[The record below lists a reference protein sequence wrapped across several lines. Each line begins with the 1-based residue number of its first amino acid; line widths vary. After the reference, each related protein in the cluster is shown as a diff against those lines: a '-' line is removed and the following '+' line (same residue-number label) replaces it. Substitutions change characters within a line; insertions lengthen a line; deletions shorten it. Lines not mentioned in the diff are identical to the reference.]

1 MTVAIPI
8 DAGYLLP
15 SAAPTHG
22 VVYVLAYGV
31 AHYAATCS
39 CGWTGRRRFLKA
51 AANLDA
57 WEHSIHEKSDVSVP
71 LVIPA
76 AAG

>member
-8 DAGYLLP
+8 DAGDP
-15 SAAPTHG
+15 RQATAPAHG
-22 VVYVLAYGV
+22 VVFVLEYGI
-31 AHYAATCS
+31 AHYCATCS